1 MITDWP
7 LPATGQALHSLIQL
21 CNFYNKYC
29 QWLELKLK
37 PLRRIIKL
45 YHRQTIPVVVWTPE
59 LRLLFDEVK
68 TGVTSSPCLARYDRV
83 KPISL
88 KTDWSAEGFGSIL
101 MQPDDSPASIAATT
115 RLLEDG
121 ICDFDVTM
129 GDARLRPIRFDS
141 RKCTEQER
149 HFHSFV
155 GETACGRWAISKHK
169 KFLWGTFFYWLCNCS
184 AVKEVLE
191 YEGLIHVIRRWAQEL
206 LGYHFAVIHQ
216 PNRMMRDV
224 DALSRRYNT

>member
-1 MITDWP
+1 
-7 LPATGQALHSLIQL
+7 
-21 CNFYNKYC
+21 
-29 QWLELKLK
+29 
-37 PLRRIIKL
+37 
-45 YHRQTIPVVVWTPE
+45 
-59 LRLLFDEVK
+59 
-68 TGVTSSPCLARYDRV
+68 
-83 KPISL
+83 L

-129 GDARLRPIRFDS
+129 GGARLRPIRFDS

-169 KFLWGTFFYWLCNCS
+169 KFLWGTFFYWLCDCS

-191 YEGLIHVIRRWAQEL
+191 YEGPIHVIR
-206 LGYHFAVIHQ
+206 
-216 PNRMMRDV
+216 
-224 DALSRRYNT
+224 